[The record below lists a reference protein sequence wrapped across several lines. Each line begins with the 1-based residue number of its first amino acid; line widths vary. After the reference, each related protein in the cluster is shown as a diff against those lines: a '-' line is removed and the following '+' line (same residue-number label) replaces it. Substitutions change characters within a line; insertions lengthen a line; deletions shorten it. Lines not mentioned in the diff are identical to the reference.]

1 MDASVDVPTT
11 PSPLSPAEMATFT
24 SIATNSRILHG
35 QYHRVDIFLE
45 SLEVVHSLLDI

>member
-24 SIATNSRILHG
+24 SIATNSQLTPE
-35 QYHRVDIFLE
+35 YYMVSTTEWTF
-45 SLEVVHSLLDI
+45 SWSLLK